1 MLWDMQPDK
10 RKKFSRWII
19 GIVGAC
25 ILIFLGVQHLRTV
38 ANAVSWCMDLASPLL
53 VGLAMAFI
61 LNVPLR
67 FFENHL
73 WPKAK
78 KKFWQGM
85 RRPIAILISILVIL
99 SVLTGVILLVIPEL
113 MDAIG
118 VLVDTAADVVEKLSK
133 MDKAD
138 ISKLPMGKML
148 LEVDWEELQTTA
160 ENWLKRQ
167 GGTILTTAFD
177 TIGSLLSGIFNFFIS
192 FVFAIYI
199 LFNKAKLKKQVKRLV
214 KAWIPRKQ
222 SSWLIHAAAVGNS
235 NLRNFISGQ
244 TIEACILGFLCMIGM
259 FILDLPYAPMV
270 GTLVGVTAFIPV
282 LGAFLGAGI
291 GAFMILTVSPMQAL
305 IFLIFLLVLQQ
316 IEENLI
322 YPRVMGRRVNL
333 PGMWVLAAVTLGGG
347 IAGPVGMLLAVP
359 IASTVY
365 TLVKEATL
373 KREQKK
379 AE

>member
-1 MLWDMQPDK
+1 MLWDLHPDK
-10 RKKFSRWII
+10 RKKLTRWII
-19 GIVGAC
+19 GIAAAC
-25 ILIFLGVQHLRTV
+25 ILIFLGVQHMRTV
-38 ANAVSWCMDLASPLL
+38 ANAIYWCLGLASPLL

-78 KKFWQGM
+78 KKFWCQA
-85 RRPIAILISILVIL
+85 RRPIAILISVLVIL
-99 SVLTGVILLVIPEL
+99 IALAGVVWLVIPEL
-113 MDAIG
+113 IEAIG
-118 VLVDTAADVVEKLSK
+118 VLVDTAADMVEKLSK
-133 MDKAD
+133 MDKTD
-138 ISKLPMGKML
+138 ISKLPLGKL
-148 LEVDWEELQTTA
+148 LLDIDWDDVQNTA

-177 TIGSLLSGIFNFFIS
+177 TIGSLVSGIFNFFIS

-199 LFNKAKLKKQVKRLV
+199 LSNKAKLKRQTKRLIN
-214 KAWIPRKQ
+214 AWLPQKH
-222 SSWLIHAAAVGNS
+222 SGWLIHAAGIGNS

-244 TIEACILGFLCMIGM
+244 TLEACILGILCMIGM
-259 FILDLPYAPMV
+259 WILRLPYAPMV

-291 GAFMILTVSPMQAL
+291 GAFMILTVSPMKAL

-322 YPRVMGRRVNL
+322 YPKVMGRRVNL

-359 IASTVY
+359 IASTIY
-365 TLVKEATL
+365 TLLKEATL

>member
-167 GGTILTTAFD
+167 SGTILTTAFD

-222 SSWLIHAAAVGNS
+222 SGWLIHAAAVGNS

-347 IAGPVGMLLAVP
+347 VAGPVGMLLAVP

-365 TLVKEATL
+365 TLVQEATL

-379 AE
+379 AD